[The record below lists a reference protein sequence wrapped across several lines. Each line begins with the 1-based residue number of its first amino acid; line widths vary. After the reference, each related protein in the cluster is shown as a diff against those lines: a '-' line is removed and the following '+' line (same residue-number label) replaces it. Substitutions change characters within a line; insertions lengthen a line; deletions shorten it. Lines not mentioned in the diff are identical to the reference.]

1 MRYTPEQNGTA
12 ERYNRTICESARA
25 MIVQSGLPK
34 GFWAEAVATAVHVRN
49 RLPTKATNQTPHAL
63 WFNKKPN
70 IQHLKV
76 FGCAAFSNIPDQ
88 LRSKLDDKAERMVFV
103 GYSSRS
109 KGYRLYDHNSGL
121 VVTRRDV
128 IFDEV

>member
-1 MRYTPEQNGTA
+1 M
-12 ERYNRTICESARA
+12 
-25 MIVQSGLPK
+25 
-34 GFWAEAVATAVHVRN
+34 
-49 RLPTKATNQTPHAL
+49 
-63 WFNKKPN
+63 
-70 IQHLKV
+70 

>member
-1 MRYTPEQNGTA
+1 M
-12 ERYNRTICESARA
+12 
-25 MIVQSGLPK
+25 
-34 GFWAEAVATAVHVRN
+34 HVRN
-49 RLPTKATNQTPHAL
+49 RLSTKATNQAPHAL

-76 FGCAAFSNIPDQ
+76 FGYTAFSHVPDQ
-88 LRSKLDDKAERMVFV
+88 LRSKLDDKAEHIVFV

-121 VVTRRDV
+121 VVTRHDV